1 MKIPRKGT
9 DTRKIVSKDEKK
21 SDSSSTFQVLSSE
34 LRKNTP
40 LAPSEN
46 NTDDTFLVP
55 KFASKFPNDSSAVP
69 FTVPDVP
76 VAQTDSKYSS
86 PDDNDTFLP
95 LQLKKETYL
104 AQELSFYR
112 PPLLVLKTD
121 ETFLLP
127 ILSSTSTVP
136 EPLVV
141 ATPPPPLPTSNVEK
155 GVEKKPLVPP
165 FLNEFPTVPDSLTVR
180 SFSPTPTLASVQTN
194 STTKFLNKF
203 STVPVQS
210 SVAPFSVPTT
220 FPPLNDGKKGEKKPP
235 NIDKS
240 LPVPPFLND
249 SSTVPDSLV
258 VWDLSPTPTLAPVQT
273 NSTTKFLNKFS
284 TVAVQNSVVISPVPI
299 LPLNDKKRI
308 EKKPQNIDESLPV
321 PPFLNE
327 SSTVPD
333 SLAVRNL
340 TQASVQTNSTTNF
353 FNSVDFKLKQKL
365 LEVI

>member
-34 LRKNTP
+34 LRRNTT

-69 FTVPDVP
+69 FIVPDVP
-76 VAQTDSKYSS
+76 VAQTDSKSSS
-86 PDDNDTFLP
+86 PDDNDTFQP

-104 AQELSFYR
+104 AQELTSYR
-112 PPLLVLKTD
+112 PPLLVLETD

-127 ILSSTSTVP
+127 ILPSTSTVP
-136 EPLVV
+136 DPLVV
-141 ATPPPPLPTSNVEK
+141 ATSPPPLPTSNVEK

-203 STVPVQS
+203 SAFPVQS
-210 SVAPFSVPTT
+210 SVASFSVPTT
-220 FPPLNDGKKGEKKPP
+220 FPPLNDGKKSEKKPQ
-235 NIDKS
+235 NIDES

-249 SSTVPDSLV
+249 SSTVPDS
-258 VWDLSPTPTLAPVQT
+258 WDLSPTPTLAPVQT

-284 TVAVQNSVVISPVPI
+284 AVAVQNSVVTSPVPI
-299 LPLNDKKRI
+299 TFLPLNDEKRI

-321 PPFLNE
+321 PPFLND
-327 SSTVPD
+327 SFTVPD

-340 TQASVQTNSTTNF
+340 TLAPVQTNSTTNF

>member
-34 LRKNTP
+34 LRRNTT

-55 KFASKFPNDSSAVP
+55 KFASKF
-69 FTVPDVP
+69 
-76 VAQTDSKYSS
+76 
-86 PDDNDTFLP
+86 DDNDTFQP

-104 AQELSFYR
+104 AQELTSYR
-112 PPLLVLKTD
+112 PPLLVLETD

-127 ILSSTSTVP
+127 ILPSTSTVP
-136 EPLVV
+136 DPLVV
-141 ATPPPPLPTSNVEK
+141 ATSPPPLPTSNVEK

-165 FLNEFPTVPDSLTVR
+165 FLNEFPTVPDSLAVR

-203 STVPVQS
+203 SAFPVQS
-210 SVAPFSVPTT
+210 SVASFSVPTT
-220 FPPLNDGKKGEKKPP
+220 FPPLNDGKKSEKKPQ
-235 NIDKS
+235 NIDES

-249 SSTVPDSLV
+249 SSTVPDS
-258 VWDLSPTPTLAPVQT
+258 WDLSPTPTLAPVQT

-284 TVAVQNSVVISPVPI
+284 AVAVQNSVVTSPVPI
-299 LPLNDKKRI
+299 TFLPLNDEKRI

-321 PPFLNE
+321 PPFLND
-327 SSTVPD
+327 SFTVPD

-340 TQASVQTNSTTNF
+340 TLAPVQTNSTTNF

>member
-34 LRKNTP
+34 LRRNTT

-69 FTVPDVP
+69 FIVPDVP
-76 VAQTDSKYSS
+76 VAQTNSKSSS
-86 PDDNDTFLP
+86 PDDNDTFQP

-104 AQELSFYR
+104 AQELTSYR
-112 PPLLVLKTD
+112 PPLLVLETD

-127 ILSSTSTVP
+127 ILPSTSTVP
-136 EPLVV
+136 DPLVV
-141 ATPPPPLPTSNVEK
+141 ATSPPPLPTSNVEK

-165 FLNEFPTVPDSLTVR
+165 FLNEFPTVPDSLIGR

-203 STVPVQS
+203 SAFPVQS
-210 SVAPFSVPTT
+210 SVASFSVPTT
-220 FPPLNDGKKGEKKPP
+220 FPPLNDGKKSEKKPQ
-235 NIDKS
+235 NIDES
-240 LPVPPFLND
+240 LPVT
-249 SSTVPDSLV
+249 TVPDS
-258 VWDLSPTPTLAPVQT
+258 WDLSPTPTLAPVQT

-284 TVAVQNSVVISPVPI
+284 AVAVQNSVVTSPVPI
-299 LPLNDKKRI
+299 TFLPLNDEKRI
-308 EKKPQNIDESLPV
+308 EKKPQNMDESLPV

-327 SSTVPD
+327 SFTVPD

-340 TQASVQTNSTTNF
+340 TLAPVQTNSTTNF

>member
-34 LRKNTP
+34 LRRNTT

-55 KFASKFPNDSSAVP
+55 KFASKFLNDSSAVP
-69 FTVPDVP
+69 FIVPDVP
-76 VAQTDSKYSS
+76 VAQTNSKSSS
-86 PDDNDTFLP
+86 PDDNDTFQP

-104 AQELSFYR
+104 AQELTSYR
-112 PPLLVLKTD
+112 PPLLVLETD

-127 ILSSTSTVP
+127 ILPSTSTVP
-136 EPLVV
+136 DPLVV
-141 ATPPPPLPTSNVEK
+141 ATSPPPLPTSNVEK

-165 FLNEFPTVPDSLTVR
+165 FLNEFPTVPDSLAVR

-203 STVPVQS
+203 S
-210 SVAPFSVPTT
+210 A
-220 FPPLNDGKKGEKKPP
+220 
-235 NIDKS
+235 
-240 LPVPPFLND
+240 
-249 SSTVPDSLV
+249 
-258 VWDLSPTPTLAPVQT
+258 
-273 NSTTKFLNKFS
+273 
-284 TVAVQNSVVISPVPI
+284 VAVQNSVVTSPVPF
-299 LPLNDKKRI
+299 LPLNDEKRI

-321 PPFLNE
+321 PPFLND
-327 SSTVPD
+327 SFTVPD

-340 TQASVQTNSTTNF
+340 TLAPVQTNSTTNL